1 MKKECILVNTARG
14 GMIDEKAMVWA
25 LKNKKIYGAGL
36 DVFLEEPNIDQ
47 RYLKLDNVFIQPHQ
61 ASATIE
67 TRKVM
72 GELQYQNIATYFEK
86 GKPLTLIPEM
96 K

>member
-1 MKKECILVNTARG
+1 MRT
-14 GMIDEKAMVWA
+14 
-25 LKNKKIYGAGL
+25 IYGAGL
-36 DVFLEEPNIDQ
+36 DVFLEEPNIDP

-67 TRKVM
+67 TRKAM
-72 GELQYQNIATYFEK
+72 GDLQYQNIVRYFEN

>member
-1 MKKECILVNTARG
+1 MDVLEKKT
-14 GMIDEKAMVWA
+14 
-25 LKNKKIYGAGL
+25 IYGGGL

-47 RYLKLDNVFIQPHQ
+47 KYLNLDNVFIQPHQ

-67 TRKVM
+67 TRKAM
-72 GELQYQNIATYFEK
+72 GELQYQNIASYFEN
-86 GKPLTLIPEM
+86 GKPLTVIPEM